1 MWHWFTTLKNN
12 VGLVYTKASLVAQI
26 VKNLT
31 ACNVGDLGSVPGLGR
46 SPGGGH
52 GNSLW
57 CSCLENPHRQRSLV
71 GYSPWGRKESDT
83 TESLST
89 MQYMQNSASGS
100 VICETSVFQLILFF
114 SLFYYFL
121 A

>member
-57 CSCLENPHRQRSLV
+57 CSSQPRDETQVSRIAGGFFTSWATREAQLKGNCFIYFFVTHVWRV
-71 GYSPWGRKESDT
+71 GS
-83 TESLST
+83 
-89 MQYMQNSASGS
+89 
-100 VICETSVFQLILFF
+100 
-114 SLFYYFL
+114 
-121 A
+121 